1 MSDLIDALK
10 QGPGKNKPEEDGN
23 MLSRWIKNMGRKHT
37 VHGQNT
43 EDKEKEWDQVR
54 RLLND

>member
-10 QGPGKNKPEEDGN
+10 KGPGKKDEESGN
-23 MLSRWIKNMGRKHT
+23 PLSRWIKNMGRKHT
-37 VHGQNT
+37 MHGQNS
-43 EDKEKEWDQVR
+43 ENKEREWEKVQ